1 MSTFQPKQTARELS
15 PLGKL
20 SVRTPLRGRYVPV
33 HVASHSVEPAGVR
46 CLPDRPRSCTEAWLR
61 ADAAKPQRTVEGCA
75 DPITFVEPP
84 GEIKNGRLSITG
96 FHDPQEIAKFSLDF
110 RLRKTAAAV
119 TGKLEIYGWRQGC
132 RVERHGTH
140 EIRRLCSPAA
150 ADPEE
155 MVGASA
161 DARLMRSVPIDR
173 EPPVNVVCAFG
184 GLDIGK
190 VDALA
195 GQFRP
200 RDLPLMVGDIDAL
213 IWVSSL

>member
-1 MSTFQPKQTARELS
+1 
-15 PLGKL
+15 
-20 SVRTPLRGRYVPV
+20 
-33 HVASHSVEPAGVR
+33 
-46 CLPDRPRSCTEAWLR
+46 
-61 ADAAKPQRTVEGCA
+61 VEGCA

-96 FHDPQEIAKFSLDF
+96 FHDPQEIAEFSLDF

-119 TGKLEIYGWRQGC
+119 TGKLEIYGWWQGC

-140 EIRRLCSPAA
+140 EIRCLCSPAPA
-150 ADPEE
+150 EPEE
-155 MVGASA
+155 MVGASV
-161 DARLMRSVPIDR
+161 DARPMGGTPIDR
-173 EPPVNVVCAFG
+173 EPPVDVICAFSG
-184 GLDIGK
+184 FDIGE

-200 RDLPLMVGDIDAL
+200 RDVPLMVGDIDAL